1 MIQERTIKV
10 NDMLFKKSLT
20 TIFVICICVCALCFT
35 ACGAQNP
42 QPESDQPQSG
52 GTAGQN
58 TGDQS
63 QSGGTTGQNA
73 GDQSQNGDAAGQ
85 NTGDQSQS
93 GDSTG
98 QTTDGGV
105 TTIHTPVSVTWA
117 ALPGGDNELSVI
129 NNSKL
134 IALGVAK
141 GNHVENVESDA
152 GGKLTPFT
160 HFDFQIEQI
169 YAADKGW
176 VAEIR
181 NEITDDNRVDI
192 RMTGDDTYVI
202 GDAPLLELGK
212 TYLVFL
218 DKAKEYAYFLPVGGR
233 LGMAEVTDANTLH
246 FTSSQ
251 AAGINTD
258 FEGKGVDTILES
270 LSNQKL
276 DSSIVINI
284 GQKPV
289 DEFLTGAV

>member
-1 MIQERTIKV
+1 
-10 NDMLFKKSLT
+10 MLFKKSLT

-58 TGDQS
+58 AGDQS
-63 QSGGTTGQNA
+63 QSGGT
-73 GDQSQNGDAAGQ
+73 AGQ

-98 QTTDGGV
+98 QNTDGGV

-141 GNHVENVESDA
+141 GSSVENVQSDA
-152 GGKLTPFT
+152 GGKITPFT

-169 YAADKGW
+169 YAVDKGW

-192 RMTGDDTYVI
+192 RMTGDETYVI
-202 GDAPLLELGK
+202 EDAPLLELGK
-212 TYLVFL
+212 TYLFFL

-233 LGMAEVTDANTLH
+233 LGMAEVTDGDTLH

-258 FEGKGVDTILES
+258 FEGKGVNTILES

-276 DSSIVINI
+276 DSSIIINI